1 MRAKMLDFLGRRGK
15 SEHEWVEESL
25 SAYIDEE
32 LSVEEKTRVE
42 RHLHEC
48 QACTESLSTLQKTV
62 ALVRELPAV
71 PAPRSFAVRPAP
83 VRARPRITA
92 PGWGYGLLK
101 GATALAA
108 LLLVLLVGGDLT
120 LQVLGGFP
128 MAARAPLAPAAEVA
142 LAPSPMPSVIPAP
155 ADEEPVLEQGKA
167 AEEWATEVSPSNAE
181 EVPLPAQEPT
191 EPPPAYAAPPAQD
204 VASPAPGTEGRGSCD
219 TPTAVGTPAEAEG
232 IGVGGVEPTV
242 ITDATVPSSPAPE
255 AAAPEQTVA
264 PTPPAESEGD
274 LVEAAPVST
283 PTPQPMAFA
292 EVTEEERH
300 ERGELQPQV
309 RLSPL
314 APLRLAE
321 SVVFILLVVFIAA
334 TVLTSWL
341 IRRSG

>member
-1 MRAKMLDFLGRRGK
+1 MLAFLRRRGK
-15 SEHEWVEESL
+15 SEHGWVEESL

-32 LSVEEKTRVE
+32 LSAKDRGRLE
-42 RHLHEC
+42 RHLQEC
-48 QACTESLSTLQKTV
+48 HACTESLSTLQKTV
-62 ALVRELPAV
+62 ALVKELPAV

-83 VRARPRITA
+83 VRPRSRITV

-120 LQVLGGFP
+120 LQVPGGFSI
-128 MAARAPLAPAAEVA
+128 AARAPLAPAAEVA

-155 ADEEPVLEQGKA
+155 ADEEPVLDEEKA
-167 AEEWATEVSPSNAE
+167 AEEWATEVGPSNAE
-181 EVPLPAQEPT
+181 AVPPAAQEPT
-191 EPPPAYAAPPAQD
+191 EVPPGYAAPPAQD
-204 VASPAPGTEGRGSCD
+204 VASPAARMEGPGPSD

-232 IGVGGVEPTV
+232 MGVGGVEPTV
-242 ITDATVPSSPAPE
+242 ITGTTAPSSPAPE
-255 AAAPEQTVA
+255 AATPLPTRP
-264 PTPPAESEGD
+264 PTPPGVLQDDRIETTA
-274 LVEAAPVST
+274 VTT
-283 PTPQPMAFA
+283 PTPEAMAFR

-300 ERGELQPQV
+300 ELGVAQPPV
-309 RLSPL
+309 AIYPL

-321 SVVFILLVVFIAA
+321 LVVFILLVVFIAA